1 MRNLT
6 RKTLTKKWKGPI
18 DNRQPCVDECHD
30 MESEY
35 QSCIMGTDSGGACS
49 CIDVPYGYSYW
60 NGSAWESVN
69 SLSTMCSWNG
79 QTPGQCF
86 ANCMGIGGAGAG
98 YGQGAGRSA
107 GTNRRAGGIVNKKQR
122 GGVLA
127 RYNTDTIQEG
137 FLPMRTKPTT
147 YPNSYNRGG
156 SIKLNKKRGKRII
169 KQRRTRRR

>member
-1 MRNLT
+1 MRNLP
-6 RKTLTKKWKGPI
+6 RKTLTKKWKGSI

-30 MESEY
+30 MQSEY

-49 CIDVPYGYSYW
+49 CTTIPFYWGTGPGGSGDCPGCTWEGSYS
-60 NGSAWESVN
+60 
-69 SLSTMCSWNG
+69 TFCTWNG

-86 ANCMGIGGAGAG
+86 ANCMGTGGAGAG

-127 RYNTDTIQEG
+127 RYNTDTIQED

-147 YPNSYNRGG
+147 YPNSYN
-156 SIKLNKKRGKRII
+156 
-169 KQRRTRRR
+169 